1 MMRKGSIVYVPSD
14 VTIFTNDNSGQVKKI
29 MKLSR
34 PQTLLV
40 TEVNERTYEV
50 LLDGERWLVD
60 KKKTYEG

>member
-1 MMRKGSIVYVPSD
+1 MRKGSIVYVPSD